1 MQKNKVRM
9 IKTINSKPQLPMKLP
24 PKPKAGLYID
34 DSNLYNRGKVAG
46 WMTDYK
52 KLYKWVAKINTIVY
66 ARIYKGRPRYEP
78 AKSISE
84 AVERYFTK
92 IGYTV
97 TAKDLKKIK
106 DSNSPSGFRNKCN
119 FDVEMHDEIMNDLH
133 DLDIVYIASG
143 DSDFIRT
150 KKNILKAQ
158 KRVKFIAYENNCA
171 WEIKYGSWFV
181 SLDSIKSEIER
192 AINLPTTL

>member
-1 MQKNKVRM
+1 
-9 IKTINSKPQLPMKLP
+9 
-24 PKPKAGLYID
+24 
-34 DSNLYNRGKVAG
+34 
-46 WMTDYK
+46 
-52 KLYKWVAKINTIVY
+52 
-66 ARIYKGRPRYEP
+66 
-78 AKSISE
+78 
-84 AVERYFTK
+84 
-92 IGYTV
+92 
-97 TAKDLKKIK
+97 
-106 DSNSPSGFRNKCN
+106 
-119 FDVEMHDEIMNDLH
+119 MNDLH

-192 AINLPTTL
+192 ATNLPTTL